1 MSYSQIFKFIE
12 SNVIKK
18 QNLNIKNVT
27 IGFFC
32 CRNQIDDILLRFP
45 DPYKFPFSRV
55 DSQFTIARDPTKWNE
70 SSENCKLILTSL
82 PGNRK
87 QWKGAILGFMHQA
100 CDLNVLVY
108 SGVIPESEA
117 IKRAP
122 CLDSKSLSIFKIA
135 DFILERAEKIHI
147 PDYFITNQLKIVR
160 YDIQNGTGFIIEYLN
175 KILRL
180 PPQSRI
186 EEGVFVI
193 FKLYEVDFLPTQR
206 ENEAGHVLCFWMS
219 WEEGVLNLIDPQLN
233 VIQTYGNVDS
243 WGNKEHLI
251 LKGYEKFQFIDLIC
265 MCDMD
270 QSLDRKSF
278 VSRIRKRPDIH
289 YGGKDK
295 IPNVE
300 WYNGYNKEKF
310 IGWIKENET
319 KEMKKKAVEWKQ
331 PKEYILIS
339 SIKQSKSQKQQSKK
353 QSQQKQQSKKK
364 QRQHSQSKRQQKKIK
379 SQHRQTRKR
388 IGIVI

>member
-1 MSYSQIFKFIE
+1 
-12 SNVIKK
+12 
-18 QNLNIKNVT
+18 
-27 IGFFC
+27 
-32 CRNQIDDILLRFP
+32 
-45 DPYKFPFSRV
+45 
-55 DSQFTIARDPTKWNE
+55 
-70 SSENCKLILTSL
+70 
-82 PGNRK
+82 
-87 QWKGAILGFMHQA
+87 
-100 CDLNVLVY
+100 
-108 SGVIPESEA
+108 
-117 IKRAP
+117 
-122 CLDSKSLSIFKIA
+122 
-135 DFILERAEKIHI
+135 
-147 PDYFITNQLKIVR
+147 
-160 YDIQNGTGFIIEYLN
+160 
-175 KILRL
+175 
-180 PPQSRI
+180 
-186 EEGVFVI
+186 
-193 FKLYEVDFLPTQR
+193 
-206 ENEAGHVLCFWMS
+206 
-219 WEEGVLNLIDPQLN
+219 
-233 VIQTYGNVDS
+233 
-243 WGNKEHLI
+243 
-251 LKGYEKFQFIDLIC
+251 
-265 MCDMD
+265 
-270 QSLDRKSF
+270 LDRKSF